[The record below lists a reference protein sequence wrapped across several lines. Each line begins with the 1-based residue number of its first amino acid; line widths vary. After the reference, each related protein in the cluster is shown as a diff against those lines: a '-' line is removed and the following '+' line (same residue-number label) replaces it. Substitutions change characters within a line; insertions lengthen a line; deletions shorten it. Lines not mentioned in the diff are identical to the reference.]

1 MPFSPALM
9 THVDQEHDGQTDQME
24 LLLQDILES
33 ERKGHAAAKQDLLQQ
48 LASSQQQVATLQAG
62 IAALQQG
69 EGADCIL
76 Q

>member
-1 MPFSPALM
+1 M
-9 THVDQEHDGQTDQME
+9 THVDQEHDGQME

-69 EGADCIL
+69 EGADCSL